1 MYDSRFAGF
10 FLRCSDGRIWHRR
23 RDSKGGSCGPGTP
36 ADPKGDIF
44 FWNFSNASAATY
56 FVEQV
61 VLGWRGAG
69 NSAIDGVFLDDPGP
83 GTAAHAMDEYRATL
97 SAAVIGIGIGAAHL
111 ATLAHAT
118 VATVARAQRA
128 LHARGKGLWTNGVE
142 FSNPFSPLGLLASP
156 PAAHPPCR
164 PPWRDRCGW
173 WAAPQPGIM
182 CEEFYRDRCTG
193 PGGQAVRA
201 AALAVH
207 VLADSQQS
215 VGANASVRWRL
226 SLATFLV
233 LRGPQAWL
241 VLSDWQQTGATT
253 PLLWTADLDRDVGTP
268 TGECEETR
276 PGVFSR
282 TWSYGTASVDCAD
295 LHGVL
300 PWD

>member
-118 VATVARAQRA
+118 VATVARAQSGRMESSSA
-128 LHARGKGLWTNGVE
+128 IH
-142 FSNPFSPLGLLASP
+142 FHPLDCSHH
-156 PAAHPPCR
+156 HPPHTHRAARRGAIDVAGGRRRSPASCVR
-164 PPWRDRCGW
+164 NSIGIAAQVPGGRRC
-173 WAAPQPGIM
+173 APQRSPCM
-182 CEEFYRDRCTG
+182 CS
-193 PGGQAVRA
+193 P
-201 AALAVH
+201 
-207 VLADSQQS
+207 
-215 VGANASVRWRL
+215 
-226 SLATFLV
+226 
-233 LRGPQAWL
+233 
-241 VLSDWQQTGATT
+241 
-253 PLLWTADLDRDVGTP
+253 
-268 TGECEETR
+268 
-276 PGVFSR
+276 
-282 TWSYGTASVDCAD
+282 TASRA
-295 LHGVL
+295 
-300 PWD
+300 